1 MARYLLLFVFVL
13 LFSCSKDNDLP
24 QGDVTFNTLPIPT
37 VKKYIAGIW
46 QAHYATGGI
55 AGTTVQLSNSY
66 FDLSDPDLVSW
77 TSNGRVMLDCQI
89 NWVNGAS
96 ILGSNTIV
104 MQLRDVIG
112 QKQNTPLIA
121 TGIYNDTLI
130 LDVDAIDGLRYHL
143 TKR

>member
-1 MARYLLLFVFVL
+1 MARYLFLLVFVL
-13 LFSCSKDNDLP
+13 LFSCSKDNSLP
-24 QGDVTFNTLPIPT
+24 QGDVTFNTLPITT

-55 AGTTVQLSNSY
+55 AGTTVQLSNSF
-66 FDLSDPDLVSW
+66 FDFSDPDLVSW

-96 ILGSNTIV
+96 IFGSNSIV
-104 MQLRDVIG
+104 MLLRDVIG
-112 QKQNTPLIA
+112 QKQNISLIA

-130 LDVDAIDGLRYHL
+130 IDENAVDGFRYHL